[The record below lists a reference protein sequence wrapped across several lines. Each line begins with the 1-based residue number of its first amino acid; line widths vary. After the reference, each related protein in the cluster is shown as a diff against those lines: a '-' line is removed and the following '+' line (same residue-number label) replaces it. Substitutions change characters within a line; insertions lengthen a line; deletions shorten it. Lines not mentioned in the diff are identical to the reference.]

1 MLRNLRS
8 RTVEYN
14 MNDNDRDVILTDDDM
29 ELTDIEL
36 NQRNPRNLEWRR
48 APEDQIESD
57 SSGKERDEF
66 EDNITTVNNGARD
79 EDEHVLRDYSKARNK
94 KTTRNGKQATF
105 DLRGSAPSINLFED
119 VGAENFDE
127 LEFDLHRRSVRG
139 SNASGRNPDIR
150 NARPF
155 DVSQQELEFGF
166 QKRKKKIARKQNVNS
181 DDNDDDRETCNDV
194 AQSFRRS
201 VNRPIEKNM
210 QSRKEGTYEPTS
222 QNSGDNTRF
231 TTSSRNPRLRSN
243 SALETGV
250 GLRRLNDPENRL
262 GTSSHKS
269 ESKAYYVK
277 PPKYDGK
284 SCIESHLTQFRIAA
298 TRNRW
303 NESDKVDFLKMSLT
317 GEANNILR
325 DITDDITY
333 EELETKLKQRY
344 GSLDQVEAYRVQL
357 KARRRKKNE
366 TLSELMMDIRR
377 LFSLAYPGPSNY
389 MTDLAAKD
397 SFVDALDDKE
407 LMIRVMEREPKNL
420 EEAFKIAE
428 RMELYSKRIDVTDR
442 TENETKTRGKV
453 RAATAKED
461 GNIKLLI
468 ENQKA
473 MQHQITSLIQLMQ
486 QQNKSSQ
493 QVVENQKRAD
503 AKTET
508 TTKSNDRPVIN
519 CFGCG
524 KEGHIKIKMSR
535 E

>member
-1 MLRNLRS
+1 
-8 RTVEYN
+8 
-14 MNDNDRDVILTDDDM
+14 M
-29 ELTDIEL
+29 EL
-36 NQRNPRNLEWRR
+36 PR
-48 APEDQIESD
+48 
-57 SSGKERDEF
+57 
-66 EDNITTVNNGARD
+66 
-79 EDEHVLRDYSKARNK
+79 
-94 KTTRNGKQATF
+94 
-105 DLRGSAPSINLFED
+105 
-119 VGAENFDE
+119 
-127 LEFDLHRRSVRG
+127 
-139 SNASGRNPDIR
+139 
-150 NARPF
+150 
-155 DVSQQELEFGF
+155 
-166 QKRKKKIARKQNVNS
+166 
-181 DDNDDDRETCNDV
+181 
-194 AQSFRRS
+194 
-201 VNRPIEKNM
+201 
-210 QSRKEGTYEPTS
+210 
-222 QNSGDNTRF
+222 
-231 TTSSRNPRLRSN
+231 
-243 SALETGV
+243 
-250 GLRRLNDPENRL
+250 
-262 GTSSHKS
+262 HKS

-317 GEANNILR
+317 GEANNILK

-442 TENETKTRGKV
+442 TDNETRTRGKV

-461 GNIKLLI
+461 GNIKLLM

-493 QVVENQKRAD
+493 QVVENQKRDD

-524 KEGHIKIKMSR
+524 KEGHIKSRCPERSNGNFGFNKRRTYNEPRSPPTNGEENNGTSSVRKIGQTLYVKMRIGEKTHNCLIDTGSEVNLIPHADVEEHIVAPSSKVLEAANGTKIGVLGEINVEVKVAGSSIPTKFIVSDQLGEIIIGVQWLQDNNCSIWFPQNIMTIGDIKVPLLKKVTNNRCNRIILQEDIEIPPSSEINVSGKIVYKR
-535 E
+535 C